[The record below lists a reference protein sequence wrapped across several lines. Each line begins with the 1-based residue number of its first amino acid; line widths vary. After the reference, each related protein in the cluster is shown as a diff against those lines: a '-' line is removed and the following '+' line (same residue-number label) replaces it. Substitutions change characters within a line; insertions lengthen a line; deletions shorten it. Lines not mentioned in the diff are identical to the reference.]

1 MCMVTNISLPLRN
14 VLVKQRSNKLK
25 AAAARS
31 QPGTP
36 LREHP
41 TPAAAAAAANA
52 KAIEGSLDIAV
63 ELNFGGLVIMTA
75 ICLVFMRRLTVPY
88 ADLYVA
94 FRLGMHRIIYE
105 IASLLVLARIDAV
118 MHGALDVL
126 KRAAMTREG
135 AGGGA
140 CGGGGGA
147 DQGRLGGGGG
157 AEE

>member
-1 MCMVTNISLPLRN
+1 VHCLPSAFCSAAAVVMCMVTNLSLPLRN

-25 AAAARS
+25 AAAAAQS

-41 TPAAAAAAANA
+41 SPAAAAAAANA
-52 KAIEGSLDIAV
+52 KAIEGSLDMAV

-75 ICLVFMRRLTVPY
+75 LCLIFMRQLTVPY
-88 ADLYVA
+88 LDLYVA

-126 KRAAMTREG
+126 KRAAMTREARG
-135 AGGGA
+135 AGGS
-140 CGGGGGA
+140 
-147 DQGRLGGGGG
+147 Q
-157 AEE
+157 